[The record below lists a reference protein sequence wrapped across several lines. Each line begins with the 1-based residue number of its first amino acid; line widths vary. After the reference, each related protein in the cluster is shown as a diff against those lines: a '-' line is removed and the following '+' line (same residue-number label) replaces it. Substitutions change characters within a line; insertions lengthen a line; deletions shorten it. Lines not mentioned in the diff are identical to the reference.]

1 MLLRLH
7 VKAKQEKKLL
17 FKKRV
22 RGWSMISWCHLCKRA
37 EESADYLQIQCLV
50 IWELGVVVFDV
61 LSISSFLGA
70 SSEWAWL
77 S

>member
-1 MLLRLH
+1 
-7 VKAKQEKKLL
+7 
-17 FKKRV
+17 
-22 RGWSMISWCHLCKRA
+22 MISWCRLCKRA

-70 SSEWAWL
+70 SSVWAWL